1 MSQEEIFMNV
11 GSHSTVLTGL
21 LAVRDLST
29 GACQLCAMSY
39 NIDIQQMRHV
49 QQLTHCRS
57 CQIFWQAL
65 Q

>member
-1 MSQEEIFMNV
+1 MPSYSNSSHRMKVSQEEIFMNV

-39 NIDIQQMRHV
+39 NIDIQQRDMF
-49 QQLTHCRS
+49 S
-57 CQIFWQAL
+57 S
-65 Q
+65 